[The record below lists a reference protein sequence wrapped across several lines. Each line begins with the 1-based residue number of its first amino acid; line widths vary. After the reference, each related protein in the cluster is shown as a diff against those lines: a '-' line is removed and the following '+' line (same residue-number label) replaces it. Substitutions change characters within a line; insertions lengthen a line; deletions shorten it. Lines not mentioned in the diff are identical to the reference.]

1 MAMTY
6 KEIKARLDKCE
17 HSLEQLRSGKY
28 SQLNQSEVEAFEKN
42 LNLVK
47 ESLTKQ
53 LKEAEKNV
61 LLTTKKGE
69 TSVLQ
74 EPDDDTLRKLK
85 TDPNVQKIKST
96 DGTEIKEQEAKF
108 NRAEIQAI
116 SKKVGQ
122 GVLAAHKK
130 LGEQMRTAK
139 ASKFTDNGFTIEVIF
154 KNGSESEYNFYIDE
168 DTLMYDG
175 RSYDED
181 ICDVG
186 VLPSGE
192 AVVNVNVIEDKF
204 SSILNKILQENMKE
218 GAIQDLEQELLSL
231 DKGAQITGGGYGPFV
246 KHSGKSCKNTKTGK
260 FITCQ
265 ALAGFLAGF
274 NDVKIVD
281 AQNVNEAPE
290 GMYYIKV
297 AIRDAKKAL
306 AIIDDRPDLKRAVV
320 INGSDTYYLTDEEL
334 AYDLKMDFAAHDIEV
349 VDSSKEL
356 EEAQSHPV
364 MIQQR
369 IAHAKKAKQKERDKF
384 AGSDPKAGSTIKGT
398 GFDWKRKDENVTQ
411 KHIDDIEASGNID
424 IAYKKAMELLK
435 SMLTKKEA
443 VDHNDPVL
451 MRARVA
457 KMRAND
463 LKKVDQL
470 KSNDRANAKIRA
482 VIDKLKAKRAQVER
496 EMENDP
502 GIEPEGGP
510 TADHYGEILNK
521 IDTAIEKAALKIKK
535 VNELFDEE
543 DFWRSEKEKEQE
555 KYGIK
560 PGEEP
565 HVEGTNESI
574 PTVFDDESMSAL
586 YNIILKHVP
595 NSGFAEKELQ
605 KVEDGGLDAIS
616 PELISKLEKDP
627 EFEKWYHEL
636 HYGSNTDTDYMQR
649 RKETQDYVKENESED
664 QGGDLD
670 IGHQDDEPDMLK
682 QYAYDIA
689 SYASKLY
696 KHLDKYDKM
705 DGEVDFPNWWQS
717 KVILARDYISK
728 AQHYLEFEE
737 KQPAIDQLALEEAVT
752 EGMDGQELLDY
763 FKDEYVLDKHFH
775 SDNSYIVKREPS
787 GKDQYVIFDYDEG
800 TKEFSIRQMGGY
812 RIEQDEAIKAG
823 MKQMG
828 NSRVAGIDTYM
839 VDGNYTPTSI
849 SAKGLKDAV
858 DHVMGGLSREAQ
870 AQQDFYA
877 GRGKTSG
884 TIDEGTDLYDRNG
897 IHIKRF
903 AGKDGLMVQITVPS
917 QTSFGGDYIQVSAE
931 EYPFLVRAMQSVQDD
946 LKDMSRQVPRKKNMN
961 EDSLAN
967 IERDLDNTLK
977 DIQTHIQMYKDAEGD
992 KAKNAAVQMLKKLN
1006 DKKKDLLKQKVR
1018 AVAGMGK
1025 DQELSQD

>member
-28 SQLNQSEVEAFEKN
+28 SQLNKSDVEAFEKN

-85 TDPNVQKIKST
+85 TDPNVQKLKST

-192 AVVNVNVIEDKF
+192 AVVNINVIEDKF

-246 KHSGKSCKNTKTGK
+246 KHSSKSCKNTKTGK

-297 AIRDAKKAL
+297 AIRDARKAL
-306 AIIDDRPDLKRAVV
+306 AIIDDRPDLKHAVE
-320 INGSDTYYLTDEEL
+320 ISGSDTYYLTDEEL
-334 AYDLKMDFAAHDIEV
+334 AYDLKMDFAAHDIEII
-349 VDSSKEL
+349 DHSEEL

-364 MIQQR
+364 MVQQR

-384 AGSDPKAGSTIKGT
+384 AGSDPKAGSTITGR
-398 GFDWKRKDENVTQ
+398 GFDWKREVYKGKHQGINYQWPMSQAMKDR
-411 KHIDDIEASGNID
+411 KEAD
-424 IAYKKAMELLK
+424 KEKDK
-435 SMLTKKEA
+435 SADKTKKEA
-443 VDHNDPVL
+443 LDHNDPVL

-463 LKKVDQL
+463 LKKLDQL
-470 KSNDRANAKIRA
+470 KSNDRANAKVRA
-482 VIDKLKAKRAQVER
+482 IIDKLKAKRAQVER

-502 GIEPEGGP
+502 NIEPEGGP

-555 KYGIK
+555 KYGLK
-560 PGEEP
+560 PGEKP

-605 KVEDGGLDAIS
+605 KVEDGGLDAMS
-616 PELISKLEKDP
+616 PELISQLEKDP
-627 EFEKWYHEL
+627 EFEKWYHKL

-649 RKETQDYVKENESED
+649 RRAEKDYNEHHDMTGQEPPAD
-664 QGGDLD
+664 DHDDLD
-670 IGHQDDEPDMLK
+670 VGHQDDEPDMLK

-737 KQPAIDQLALEEAVT
+737 KQPAIDQLALEENVNKVA
-752 EGMDGQELLDY
+752 GGIP
-763 FKDEYVLDKHFH
+763 F
-775 SDNSYIVKREPS
+775 KREGNRFIITEPLDDATKQRIMKRAKEHGYHAAPNMAGGVTIMAKK
-787 GKDQYVIFDYDEG
+787 GKLE
-800 TKEFSIRQMGGY
+800 
-812 RIEQDEAIKAG
+812 
-823 MKQMG
+823 
-828 NSRVAGIDTYM
+828 
-839 VDGNYTPTSI
+839 
-849 SAKGLKDAV
+849 
-858 DHVMGGLSREAQ
+858 
-870 AQQDFYA
+870 
-877 GRGKTSG
+877 
-884 TIDEGTDLYDRNG
+884 EGTDLYDRNG

-903 AGKDGLMVQITVPS
+903 AGKDGVMVQITVPS
-917 QTSFGGDYIQVSAE
+917 QTSFGGDYIQISAE

-977 DIQTHIQMYKDAEGD
+977 DIQTHLQMYKDAEGD
-992 KAKNAAVQMLKKLN
+992 EAKKAAVQMLKKLN

-1018 AVAGMGK
+1018 AVASMGK

>member
-28 SQLNQSEVEAFEKN
+28 SQLNKSDVEAFEKN

-181 ICDVG
+181 VCDVG

-297 AIRDAKKAL
+297 AVRDARKAL
-306 AIIDDRPDLKRAVV
+306 AIIDDRPDLKHAVE
-320 INGSDTYYLTDEEL
+320 ISGSDTYYLTDEEL

-349 VDSSKEL
+349 VDSSEEL

-364 MIQQR
+364 MVQQR

-384 AGSDPKAGSTIKGT
+384 AGSDPNAGSTIKGT

-435 SMLTKKEA
+435 SMLTKDEA
-443 VDHNDPVL
+443 LDHNDPVL

-463 LKKVDQL
+463 LKKLDQL
-470 KSNDRANAKIRA
+470 KSNDRANAKVRA
-482 VIDKLKAKRAQVER
+482 IIDKLKAKRAQVER

-502 GIEPEGGP
+502 NIEPEGGP

-555 KYGIK
+555 KYGLK
-560 PGEEP
+560 PGEKP

-605 KVEDGGLDAIS
+605 KVEDGGLDAMS
-616 PELISKLEKDP
+616 PELISQLEKDP
-627 EFEKWYHEL
+627 EFEKWYHKL
-636 HYGSNTDTDYMQR
+636 HYGSATDTDYMQR

-737 KQPAIDQLALEEAVT
+737 KQPAIDQLALEGTVT
-752 EGMDGQELLDY
+752 EGMDGQELLNY
-763 FKDEYVLDKHFH
+763 FTDEYVLDKHFH

-800 TKEFSIRQMGGY
+800 TNKFSIRQMGGY
-812 RIEQDEAIKAG
+812 RIDQEEAIKAG

-849 SAKGLKDAV
+849 TAKGLKDAV

-877 GRGKTSG
+877 NRGRTSG

-903 AGKDGLMVQITVPS
+903 AGKDGVMVQITVPS

-977 DIQTHIQMYKDAEGD
+977 DIQTHLQMYKDAEGD
-992 KAKNAAVQMLKKLN
+992 EAKKAAVQMLKKLN
-1006 DKKKDLLKQKVR
+1006 DKKKDLLKQKVS
-1018 AVAGMGK
+1018 AIAGMGK